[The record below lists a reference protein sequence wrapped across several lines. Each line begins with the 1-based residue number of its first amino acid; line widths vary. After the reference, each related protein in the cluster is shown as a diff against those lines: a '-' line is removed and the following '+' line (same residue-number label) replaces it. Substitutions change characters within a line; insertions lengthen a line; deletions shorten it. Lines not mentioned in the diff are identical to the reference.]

1 MPELPFPD
9 QVPAWARTIAVVAG
23 ILVTT
28 FVLNVVLRRLV
39 TGLVG
44 RLRNGGRRLPREQAK
59 RVATLSL
66 VLRAGMTTLIWMIG
80 LMLALSEA
88 GLNIG
93 PILATAGIGGVALG
107 FGAQN
112 MVRDF
117 LAGIFVLLEEQ
128 YYVGDIVEI
137 AGVIGTVEKITL
149 RTTTLRDIEG
159 RVHVV
164 PNGEIR
170 VSTNHT
176 KGFSRHLLDLPVPY
190 DEDIDR
196 VAETVTQV
204 AGEMQ
209 KDPEY
214 AGKIIR
220 PVQVLGVEA
229 YGSSS
234 VTLRAYID
242 TIAGE
247 QWNVGRELRRRLK
260 HAYSDQRISSP
271 YPRQVMVHSEPAG
284 ATGED

>member
-9 QVPAWARTIAVVAG
+9 QIPAWLRTVTVVAG
-23 ILVTT
+23 IFAST
-28 FVLNVVLRRLV
+28 FVLNVILRKLI
-39 TGLVG
+39 TGFVG
-44 RLRNGGRRLPREQAK
+44 RFRNHGRRLPREQAK
-59 RVATLSL
+59 RVETLSL
-66 VLRAGMTTLIWMIG
+66 VLRAAVTTLIWLIG
-80 LMLALSEA
+80 VMLALSET

-93 PILATAGIGGVALG
+93 PLLATAGIGGIAIG

-112 MVRDF
+112 VVRDF

-128 YYVGDIVEI
+128 YNVGDTIDI
-137 AGVIGTVEKITL
+137 AGVSGKVEKVTL

-176 KGFSRHLLDLPVPY
+176 KGYSRHLLDLPVPY
-190 DEDIDR
+190 EEDLDR
-196 VAETVTQV
+196 VVETVKQI

-209 KDPEY
+209 KDP
-214 AGKIIR
+214 AFTGKIIR
-220 PVQVLGVEA
+220 PIQVLGVEA
-229 YGSSS
+229 YESSS

-260 HAYSDQRISSP
+260 QAYTDERISSP
-271 YPRQVMVHSEPAG
+271 YPRQVMVTH
-284 ATGED
+284 TGSAEEAE

>member
-9 QVPAWARTIAVVAG
+9 QAPAWLRTIIVAAG
-23 ILVTT
+23 ILASTWL
-28 FVLNVVLRRLV
+28 LNVVLRRLISRF
-39 TGLVG
+39 LG
-44 RLRNGGRRLPREQAK
+44 RIRNRGRRLPREQAK
-59 RVATLSL
+59 RVETLSL
-66 VLRAGMTTLIWMIG
+66 VLRAGVTTLLWLIG
-80 LMLALSEA
+80 IMLALAET

-93 PILATAGIGGVALG
+93 PLLATAGIGGIAIG

-112 MVRDF
+112 IVRDF

-128 YYVGDIVEI
+128 YNVGDIIEI
-137 AGVIGTVEKITL
+137 AGVSGTVEKITL

-176 KGFSRHLLDLPVPY
+176 KGYSRHLIDLPVPY
-190 DEDIDR
+190 EQDID
-196 VAETVTQV
+196 VVVDTVKQV
-204 AGEMQ
+204 AAELQ
-209 KDPEY
+209 KDPAY
-214 AGKIIR
+214 TGKILGPI
-220 PVQVLGVEA
+220 QVLGVEA

-247 QWNVGRELRRRLK
+247 QWNVGRELRKRLK
-260 HAYSDQRISSP
+260 QAYTDERISSP
-271 YPRQVMVHSEPAG
+271 YPRQVMVTRTGPAE
-284 ATGED
+284 EDG